1 MAFEVKAGI
10 LKRLQA
16 GGNGVQRA
24 ASAPPPVPP
33 PAPPP
38 APPPPPEPEPEVKS
52 CVEGVE
58 LFGDVCWFADLELR
72 GRLLE
77 EVKQAHAAEK
87 ILVALPSEEIP
98 RILTKKGGQVL
109 GAGAVL
115 RLGGVHHGGYGES
128 DINYA
133 YRQLSRALHPD
144 KNPGIEEAH
153 DAFKRLGE
161 AAEDPPSYASQRFA
175 QEVVPDG
182 DLIANARPPRRLW
195 SRRECMLAG
204 TAYAAAIWARTGAR
218 ALAPTGAQKE
228 SEASLCGTQQTSQT
242 PPPYPPT

>member
-24 ASAPPPVPP
+24 ASAPPLVPP

-144 KNPGIEEAH
+144 KNPGIEEAEGCEGSV
-153 DAFKRLGE
+153 RVN
-161 AAEDPPSYASQRFA
+161 Q
-175 QEVVPDG
+175 
-182 DLIANARPPRRLW
+182 
-195 SRRECMLAG
+195 
-204 TAYAAAIWARTGAR
+204 
-218 ALAPTGAQKE
+218 
-228 SEASLCGTQQTSQT
+228 
-242 PPPYPPT
+242 